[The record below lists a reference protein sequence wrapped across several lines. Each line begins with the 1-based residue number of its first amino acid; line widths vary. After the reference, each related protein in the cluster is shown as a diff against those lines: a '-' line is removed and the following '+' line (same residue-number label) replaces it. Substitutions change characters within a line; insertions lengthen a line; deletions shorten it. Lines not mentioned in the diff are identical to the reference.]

1 MCKINGHQKGLI
13 LVVTVLVFVMTMVL
27 GSQSS
32 IDTLKYMMTELVG
45 LNAPVKVDGLI
56 GEEYCTFTIIEY
68 GDVGD
73 PKAS

>member
-1 MCKINGHQKGLI
+1 
-13 LVVTVLVFVMTMVL
+13 
-27 GSQSS
+27 
-32 IDTLKYMMTELVG
+32 MMTELVG
-45 LNAPVKVDGLI
+45 LNTPVKVDGLI